1 MIRALR
7 GGRRMYMKI
16 ASRLGSRNEDA
27 RAHRPVLIA
36 CLGDSVT
43 HGCFEVFINRFG
55 NIDTEYRPEKAYA
68 ARLQRKLRAL
78 APTCAAGVMDCGISG
93 DNARG
98 GLERLERD
106 VLSRDPDLVVVNFG
120 LNDSMFPNVDS
131 GVAMYER
138 SMRGIFETILSHGS
152 EAMLLTPNRMCSYVS
167 HQVMDPQWRD
177 IAADAARVQN
187 DGVLDRYVDA
197 ARNVAKSLGVPV
209 ADAYE
214 RWNRL
219 EKAGVDTTA
228 LLANAINHPKE
239 EMHDLFADLILDAIF
254 E

>member
-1 MIRALR
+1 MRTGR
-7 GGRRMYMKI
+7 GQSMKI
-16 ASRLGSRNEDA
+16 AQKLGSRNGDA
-27 RAHRPVLIA
+27 RAHRPVVIA

-78 APTCAAGVMDCGISG
+78 APTCAANVLDCGISG

-98 GLERLERD
+98 GLERLKRD

-120 LNDSMFPNVDS
+120 LNDSMFENVDS

-138 SMRGIFETILSHGS
+138 SMRGIFTEILSSGA
-152 EAMLLTPNRMCSYVS
+152 EAVLLTPNRMCAYVS
-167 HQVMDPQWRD
+167 HKVMDPQWRD
-177 IAADAARVQN
+177 IAAAAAHVQN
-187 DGVLDRYVDA
+187 DGILDRYVDA
-197 ARNVAKSLGVPV
+197 ARGLARELGVPV

-219 EKAGVDTTA
+219 ERAGVDTTA

-239 EMHDLFADLILDAIF
+239 EMHDLFADVILDAIF